1 MTSTDTDNAQ
11 KAPAKDRWDLP
22 DVSGL
27 VVGVLGGTGPQ
38 GKGLAYRLA
47 RAGQKVIIGSRAAD
61 RAEAAAGELGH
72 GVEGADNADTAR
84 RSDIVIVAVPWDG
97 HGKTLESLR
106 EELAGKLVV
115 DCVNPLGF
123 DKKGAY
129 ALKPEEGSAA
139 EQAAA
144 LLPDSRVTAA
154 FHHLSA
160 VLLQNPEIDE
170 IDTDVMVLGE
180 VRADVEIVQAL
191 AGRIP
196 GMRGVFAG
204 RLRNAHQVESLVA
217 NLISV
222 NRRYKAH
229 AGLRVTDV
237 SPIPPMITK
246 ITGQHDAEQGVRV
259 LQRVQREIALRAH
272 RDVAAV
278 QGGARV
284 RVLVQTER
292 DDPAGRRRAGT
303 RPRRGCAANPV
314 QVAQPVTAVT
324 ASDPDEDGADPP
336 VAVAGGGGG
345 HRWRLL
351 DSRARGGDC
360 ADRTGRTGRYVPESP
375 TGSGPPVPFGHA
387 RRTHAA
393 DHPPSTSVPAT
404 PRKPRDRLRLH
415 RRQWTPCAI
424 ASSAPP
430 RHFAPTVRPSRSAG
444 RGCVRC

>member
-1 MTSTDTDNAQ
+1 MTSTDNSAQ
-11 KAPAKDRWDLP
+11 QAAKAPAKDPWDLP
-22 DVSGL
+22 DVSGF

-47 RAGQKVIIGSRAAD
+47 RAGQKVIIGSRAAE
-61 RAEAAAGELGH
+61 RAQSAADELGH
-72 GVEGADNADTAR
+72 GVEGADNAECAR

-106 EELAGKLVV
+106 EELSGKLVV

-129 ALKPEEGSAA
+129 ALKPQEGSAA

-160 VLLQNPEIDE
+160 VLLQDPEVEE

-180 VRADVEIVQAL
+180 DRADVETVQAL

-196 GMRGVFAG
+196 GMRGIFSG

-237 SPIPPMITK
+237 
-246 ITGQHDAEQGVRV
+246 
-259 LQRVQREIALRAH
+259 
-272 RDVAAV
+272 
-278 QGGARV
+278 
-284 RVLVQTER
+284 
-292 DDPAGRRRAGT
+292 
-303 RPRRGCAANPV
+303 
-314 QVAQPVTAVT
+314 
-324 ASDPDEDGADPP
+324 
-336 VAVAGGGGG
+336 
-345 HRWRLL
+345 
-351 DSRARGGDC
+351 
-360 ADRTGRTGRYVPESP
+360 
-375 TGSGPPVPFGHA
+375 
-387 RRTHAA
+387 
-393 DHPPSTSVPAT
+393 
-404 PRKPRDRLRLH
+404 
-415 RRQWTPCAI
+415 
-424 ASSAPP
+424 
-430 RHFAPTVRPSRSAG
+430 
-444 RGCVRC
+444 

>member
-1 MTSTDTDNAQ
+1 MTSTESSQSSNSGQGGQGGQ
-11 KAPAKDRWDLP
+11 KAPAKDPWDLP

-47 RAGQKVIIGSRAAD
+47 RAGQKVILGSRAAE
-61 RAEAAAGELGH
+61 RARSAAEELNQH
-72 GVEGADNADTAR
+72 GLGIEGADNAECAR

-97 HGKTLESLR
+97 HGATLEALR
-106 EELAGKLVV
+106 EDLAGKLVV

-160 VLLQNPEIDE
+160 VLLADPEVDE

-180 VRADVEIVQAL
+180 ERADVEIVQAL
-191 AGRIP
+191 AGRIA
-196 GMRGVFAG
+196 GMRGIFAG

-237 SPIPPMITK
+237 
-246 ITGQHDAEQGVRV
+246 
-259 LQRVQREIALRAH
+259 
-272 RDVAAV
+272 
-278 QGGARV
+278 
-284 RVLVQTER
+284 
-292 DDPAGRRRAGT
+292 
-303 RPRRGCAANPV
+303 
-314 QVAQPVTAVT
+314 
-324 ASDPDEDGADPP
+324 
-336 VAVAGGGGG
+336 
-345 HRWRLL
+345 
-351 DSRARGGDC
+351 
-360 ADRTGRTGRYVPESP
+360 
-375 TGSGPPVPFGHA
+375 
-387 RRTHAA
+387 
-393 DHPPSTSVPAT
+393 
-404 PRKPRDRLRLH
+404 
-415 RRQWTPCAI
+415 
-424 ASSAPP
+424 
-430 RHFAPTVRPSRSAG
+430 
-444 RGCVRC
+444 

>member
-1 MTSTDTDNAQ
+1 MTSTDSAAQ
-11 KAPAKDRWDLP
+11 KAAAKAPAKDPWDLP

-47 RAGQKVIIGSRAAD
+47 KAGQKVIVGSRAAE
-61 RAEAAAGELGH
+61 RAEAAAEEIGH
-72 GVEGADNADTAR
+72 GVEGADNAETAR
-84 RSDIVIVAVPWDG
+84 RSDVVIVAVPWDG

-106 EELAGKLVV
+106 EELSGKLVV

-144 LLPDSRVTAA
+144 LLPDSRVAAA

-160 VLLQNPEIDE
+160 VLLQDPEIDE

-180 VRADVEIVQAL
+180 ERADVEIVQAL
-191 AGRIP
+191 AGRIA

-237 SPIPPMITK
+237 
-246 ITGQHDAEQGVRV
+246 
-259 LQRVQREIALRAH
+259 
-272 RDVAAV
+272 
-278 QGGARV
+278 
-284 RVLVQTER
+284 
-292 DDPAGRRRAGT
+292 
-303 RPRRGCAANPV
+303 
-314 QVAQPVTAVT
+314 
-324 ASDPDEDGADPP
+324 
-336 VAVAGGGGG
+336 
-345 HRWRLL
+345 
-351 DSRARGGDC
+351 
-360 ADRTGRTGRYVPESP
+360 
-375 TGSGPPVPFGHA
+375 
-387 RRTHAA
+387 
-393 DHPPSTSVPAT
+393 
-404 PRKPRDRLRLH
+404 
-415 RRQWTPCAI
+415 
-424 ASSAPP
+424 
-430 RHFAPTVRPSRSAG
+430 
-444 RGCVRC
+444 

>member
-1 MTSTDTDNAQ
+1 MTSTDSAQ
-11 KAPAKDRWDLP
+11 QPADAPAKAPAKDPWDLP

-47 RAGQKVIIGSRAAD
+47 RAGQKVIIGSRAAE
-61 RAEAAAGELGH
+61 RAEAAAEELGH
-72 GVEGADNADTAR
+72 GIEGAENAECAR
-84 RSDIVIVAVPWDG
+84 RSDIVIVAVPWEG
-97 HGKTLESLR
+97 HGKTLEALR
-106 EELAGKLVV
+106 EDLVGKLVV

-160 VLLQNPEIDE
+160 VLLEDPEIDE

-196 GMRGVFAG
+196 GMRGIFAG
-204 RLRNAHQVESLVA
+204 RLRNAHQVEALVA

-237 SPIPPMITK
+237 
-246 ITGQHDAEQGVRV
+246 
-259 LQRVQREIALRAH
+259 
-272 RDVAAV
+272 
-278 QGGARV
+278 
-284 RVLVQTER
+284 
-292 DDPAGRRRAGT
+292 
-303 RPRRGCAANPV
+303 
-314 QVAQPVTAVT
+314 
-324 ASDPDEDGADPP
+324 
-336 VAVAGGGGG
+336 
-345 HRWRLL
+345 
-351 DSRARGGDC
+351 
-360 ADRTGRTGRYVPESP
+360 
-375 TGSGPPVPFGHA
+375 
-387 RRTHAA
+387 
-393 DHPPSTSVPAT
+393 
-404 PRKPRDRLRLH
+404 
-415 RRQWTPCAI
+415 
-424 ASSAPP
+424 
-430 RHFAPTVRPSRSAG
+430 
-444 RGCVRC
+444 